1 MTAIIDS
8 ADSDS
13 EYAPACPPCPP
24 PCPPAVDVDA
34 QPPEMPGPD
43 EIVFD
48 SDSDDASPVP
58 TESDATPPPPFLA
71 ASLPCEV
78 SRRPFAPRNVDWN
91 LEANLSGVSHV
102 LAVDIE
108 NVPTFFA
115 DLAAWEVVH
124 RRPFLPEGCYVVVA
138 LCPNQFMNS
147 RLVGHILGA
156 LEEKEH
162 LRMRAIQLA
171 VSNASDQVL
180 TFDILEV
187 NRLLSGTVPITLVS
201 SDGDFNELHHEL
213 AAEGV
218 PFTRFQS
225 YLASFNRGN
234 VRSAAYYGTVTE
246 GTVLDADAESF
257 FEQLGSRLRGRCR
270 KASRPVRRLDKRAMG
285 SLTRIDY
292 SSQISVQHQMKLIEG
307 NTAKTERKRRS
318 KAAQLEKPVRQQAK
332 ASTRRPAAPAVPVAR
347 PPPPPEIRS
356 APPTTVP
363 PVPVLVNPWA
373 V

>member
-1 MTAIIDS
+1 MAAIIDS

-13 EYAPACPPCPP
+13 DYAPACPPCPP
-24 PCPPAVDVDA
+24 PCPAVVTAA
-34 QPPEMPGPD
+34 QPPEVPRP
-43 EIVFD
+43 EELLLD

-58 TESDATPPPPFLA
+58 TESDSTPPPPFLA
-71 ASLPCEV
+71 ASVPCEV
-78 SRRPFAPRNVDWN
+78 SRRPFEPRNIDWN

-147 RLVGHILGA
+147 RLVGHILSA
-156 LEEKEH
+156 LEKKEH

-187 NRLLSGTVPITLVS
+187 NRLLEGTVPITLVS

-213 AAEGV
+213 ASEGV

-225 YLASFNRGN
+225 YLASFSRNS
-234 VRSAAYYGTVTE
+234 VRSAAYYKTVTE
-246 GTVLDADAESF
+246 STVLDADAESF

-270 KASRPVRRLDKRAMG
+270 KASAPVRRLGNRAKG

-292 SSQISVQHQMKLIEG
+292 SSQISVQHQTRLIEE

-318 KAAQLEKPVRQQAK
+318 KAAQQPLEKPVRQQAK
-332 ASTRRPAAPAVPVAR
+332 ASTRRPPTTVPVAR
-347 PPPPPEIRS
+347 PPPPEIRG
-356 APPTTVP
+356 PPTVP